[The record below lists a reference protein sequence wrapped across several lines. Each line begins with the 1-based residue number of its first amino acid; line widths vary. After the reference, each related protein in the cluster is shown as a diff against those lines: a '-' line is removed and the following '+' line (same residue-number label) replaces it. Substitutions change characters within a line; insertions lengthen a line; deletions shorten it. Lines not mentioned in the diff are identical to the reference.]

1 VKRKTL
7 WRTILKKIYL
17 DTTQSST
24 CLSIYIENAEVTPA
38 GTTIYS
44 MSVKEK
50 NSEYQSFADEYDV
63 HFVFDDNVPEINFY
77 TIPMVNIFA
86 TDSSGGYIGSLG
98 QPTDLE
104 EKIPICYIDK
114 NKNFYLIA
122 DNGKDF
128 LKNVQNWKSIMT
140 PYTDIEFFASLE
152 DARKKYEF

>member
-1 VKRKTL
+1 
-7 WRTILKKIYL
+7 
-17 DTTQSST
+17 
-24 CLSIYIENAEVTPA
+24 
-38 GTTIYS
+38 
-44 MSVKEK
+44 MSAKDK
-50 NSEYQSFADEYDV
+50 NSEYQRFADKYGI
-63 HFVFDDNVPEINFY
+63 HFIFDDNVPKINFY
-77 TIPMVNIFA
+77 TIPMVNIFS

-152 DARKKYEF
+152 DARKKYEFLDRAAIEDESNDVSRETKPS